1 MLGDLPTLASSHD
14 MLPGVPTDRA
24 SQKFIF
30 CPSYLTLQVCR
41 PCVSL
46 RIIHSSQIQKCTVI
60 GLGIPEMHT
69 THWIASVLIVFL
81 ERLADFMKKMK
92 FCTIPTWTKFSFLHR
107 NSKLVI
113 LTKYPKSCIDHW
125 KSVETL
131 ISCKSF
137 EWELTI
143 LCKIHETSIAYTF
156 LRGSCENG
164 EGVGGCLPLGRIR

>member
-1 MLGDLPTLASSHD
+1 MGHCPTLVSSHD
-14 MLPGVPTDRA
+14 KLQGVHTDR
-24 SQKFIF
+24 SSENSIV
-30 CPSYLTLQVCR
+30 CPSYLMLQVCQ
-41 PCVSL
+41 PCISL
-46 RIIHSSQIQKCTVI
+46 HIIHSSQIQKCTVL
-60 GLGIPEMHT
+60 GLGIPR
-69 THWIASVLIVFL
+69 THGTRWLASVLIVFPK
-81 ERLADFMKKMK
+81 RLADFMKKMK

-164 EGVGGCLPLGRIR
+164 EGVGGCLPLGPIR